1 MTRHLLNLQT
11 AVAPSFVFPPFGD
24 CVAIVI
30 SRRSREILFL
40 YLPENARFLAR
51 ARNDK
56 VGYFALRHSLLRGRC
71 KKGAFGC
78 TGPYRKMSAG
88 DSARV

>member
-1 MTRHLLNLQT
+1 
-11 AVAPSFVFPPFGD
+11 
-24 CVAIVI
+24 
-30 SRRSREILFL
+30 LFL

-71 KKGAFGC
+71 KKGALV
-78 TGPYRKMSAG
+78 
-88 DSARV
+88 ARDLIAKCQQVTPRVSNDIDDKRLIANLIEVLQ